1 MSPKYDLIKGNGF
14 AFDGYDKYW
23 NNIDKI
29 LETPNMS
36 VKFSDQNSKTFRYN
50 IEIYFLLQL

>member
-23 NNIDKI
+23 NNIDKM
-29 LETPNMS
+29 LKTGRLSSHNWNL
-36 VKFSDQNSKTFRYN
+36 VKFRYN

>member
-23 NNIDKI
+23 NNIYEMLK
-29 LETPNMS
+29 TPH
-36 VKFSDQNSKTFRYN
+36 VGKVII
-50 IEIYFLLQL
+50 IEIL

>member
-23 NNIDKI
+23 NNMNENEII
-29 LETPNMS
+29 ENAVLI
-36 VKFSDQNSKTFRYN
+36 
-50 IEIYFLLQL
+50 IEI